1 MTGGGPNGASSVILQ
16 YIYKIGMEQ
25 GSYGYAMALTVFITV
40 FSAVLSVISQL
51 LMNREK
57 GE

>member
-1 MTGGGPNGASSVILQ
+1 
-16 YIYKIGMEQ
+16 MEQ

-51 LMNREK
+51 LMNRE